1 MKHQFYR
8 NRSEFWIT
16 VYENEDSYSIS
27 TNEKYINIINYAFPN
42 LVASSPT
49 KWRKSEK
56 YDNMSNLWL
65 PEGCY
70 TQEVMKIF
78 LEWCKDVT
86 QNILWIHLN
95 KNIEN
100 YFNNELDYCI
110 ASDFNI
116 VYGVSR
122 TEIGEAEYQL
132 KYNIDNLSKK
142 EQTQYADLIMHRMLD
157 NCKHLPIY
165 NTYKFFT
172 TDENKQELDS
182 GLSRKWIW
190 LTILA
195 TIIYGVCAVINASRY
210 CLITAVIMA
219 VASLSYV
226 ILFFK
231 IMRKKEI

>member
-1 MKHQFYR
+1 MDAVENVYQRQNLDMQEIEETDNCGRTTEPELFNFIQTREKIMKHQFYR

-116 VYGVSR
+116 IYGVSR

-142 EQTQYADLIMHRMLD
+142 EQTQYA
-157 NCKHLPIY
+157 Y
-165 NTYKFFT
+165 
-172 TDENKQELDS
+172 
-182 GLSRKWIW
+182 
-190 LTILA
+190 
-195 TIIYGVCAVINASRY
+195 
-210 CLITAVIMA
+210 
-219 VASLSYV
+219 SYPT
-226 ILFFK
+226 FYA
-231 IMRKKEI
+231 